1 MNGAGAERLP
11 NTLNVNFPDV
21 NGGDLLART
30 PELCASTG
38 AACHSG
44 ACSMSPT
51 LAALGLSFE
60 QARGSVRLSV
70 GWFTCEEEID
80 RAASLLITAWEGL
93 ASAQP

>member
-1 MNGAGAERLP
+1 MP

-21 NGGDLLART
+21 AGADLLARI

-44 ACSMSPT
+44 ASSMSPT

-60 QARGSVRLSV
+60 QARGSVRLSG
-70 GWFTCEEEID
+70 GWFTSEEEID
-80 RAASLLITAWEGL
+80 RAASLLIAAWEDL
-93 ASAQP
+93 R